1 MPRDSSTW
9 LVLCRDVTASV
20 RIDGHDAVWLSLV
33 LDTETGLVLSTAPGA
48 DLAEALHAGCLTAA
62 SSTAS
67 GQLPVRRPAQIWARE
82 GLVPAVTAAAAEAL
96 LDPPPVVPTGV
107 VPEAEDIFDSL
118 VQVLSGRPLVTTPP
132 STELW
137 QALYDELARFATRQP
152 WERWGDDEPL
162 RIELTADGKRSSWVA
177 VVMGAAGIQQG
188 LALYPGRSAPAALTD
203 PTSSP
208 EDAMIP
214 GSVLLFLDGTDECP
228 VDQID
233 KATRHHW
240 PDALDVFPHC
250 LTIDAVPQP
259 CELDE
264 ASALALL
271 ALVTA
276 VRTHD
281 ERGPGQEATTKDR
294 LTGPA
299 GEQLRFTVRRLAG
312 SGRRRPLR

>member
-1 MPRDSSTW
+1 MPPDSSAW

-20 RIDGHDAVWLSLV
+20 RIDGQDAVWLSLV
-33 LDTETGLVLSTAPGA
+33 LDTDTGLVLSTAPGA
-48 DLAEALHAGCLTAA
+48 DLTEALHAGCLTAA

-82 GLVPAVTAAAAEAL
+82 TLVPAVTTAAAQAL
-96 LDPPPVVPTGV
+96 LNPPPVIPTAV
-107 VPEAEDIFDSL
+107 IPEAEDIFDSL
-118 VQVLSGRPLVTTPP
+118 VQVLSGRPLVTAPP

-137 QALYDELARFATRQP
+137 QALYDELARFATRRP
-152 WERWGDDEPL
+152 WERWDDDEPL
-162 RIELTADGKRSSWVA
+162 RIELTTNGKRSSWVA
-177 VVMGAAGIQQG
+177 VIMGAAGIQQG

-208 EDAMIP
+208 EDAMMP
-214 GSVLLFLDGTDECP
+214 GSLLVFLDGTDECP
-228 VDQID
+228 IELID

-276 VRTHD
+276 VRTHAEHD
-281 ERGPGQEATTKDR
+281 PVEAATTKDR

-299 GEQLRFTVRRLAG
+299 EEQLRFTVRRLNA
-312 SGRRRPLR
+312 SARSRSKP